1 MKDGNLWSPLVPLLG
16 EIEIC
21 PTDFFVGNLITNNFI

>member
-1 MKDGNLWSPLVPLLG
+1 MFDALAPLLG

-21 PTDFFVGNLITNNFI
+21 ITELFVGNLILDNFCLNHF